1 MKGIVFTEFLD
12 YVADCFGRDMVDD
25 LLDDCDFSHCGAYTA
40 VETYDHRELVQLILS
55 LSRQAGLPA
64 PTILRDFGVH
74 LSQTFARRFPFFFE
88 ERTTLF
94 DFLDSVENTIHVEV
108 LKLYPD
114 AELPRFITNRRD
126 DSVMS
131 LDYHS
136 SRCFSG
142 LAAGLIEGAA
152 RYYDTAIE
160 LTQATVSQGNAT
172 HVRFDITLR

>member
-12 YVADCFGRDMVDD
+12 YVTVHFGADMVDD
-25 LLDDCDFSHCGAYTA
+25 IIDDCNFDHGGAYTSVA
-40 VETYDHRELVQLILS
+40 TYDHGELVKLVGALT
-55 LSRQAGLPA
+55 RQADESAPA
-64 PTILRDFGVH
+64 ILRNFGVH
-74 LSQTFARRFPFFFE
+74 LSQTFVRRFPFFFE
-88 ERTTLF
+88 DRTTLF

-114 AELPRFITNRRD
+114 AELPRFITSRRD
-126 DSVMS
+126 ETGMS

-152 RYYDTAIE
+152 RYYDTPIE

-172 HVRFDITLR
+172 HVRFDISLR